1 MSMQS
6 TDRLSWGQKI
16 GYGSGDFALNLYWQG
31 ISLYLFYFYTDVLG
45 LPNAMAG
52 LIYAIGS
59 LWDAVTDPA
68 MGYVA
73 ERTRT
78 RWGRYRP
85 YLLFTPIP
93 LGLSYMLLFWHPGE
107 LSIPMLAAMAL
118 TGQFAFRLVFTMAST
133 PYSSLMARM
142 TQNSQDRA
150 GMAGARMVFAYLGG
164 FAVVVLAGSLL
175 ENAETDAQAFLY
187 LALISGALATL
198 VLWLCFWLCREP
210 EEVGD
215 APAPLS
221 LKQSFSGMAQ
231 NTPFLIVF
239 ASILLMVLGTTV
251 IGKTVLYYFE
261 YQLGDRDA
269 GSSALMAFAATG
281 LLVIPFWT
289 FVTLKTSK
297 RFVWMAGSACA
308 GAALLAFLVNPAT
321 SVAMVT
327 WNYVAIGFGTGALAV
342 TFWGMLPDTVE
353 YGEWKTGDRVEAMI
367 FGVITFAQKA
377 AVALSAIILGLLL
390 DFIGYQAGALQSA
403 QTLDG
408 LRYIIVG
415 VPLFGI
421 LASVACMVYYPLSPK
436 RHADI
441 VAELAAR

>member
-210 EEVGD
+210 EEVGG
-215 APAPLS
+215 APAALS

-308 GAALLAFLVNPAT
+308 GVALLAFLVNPAT

-327 WNYVAIGFGTGALAV
+327 WNYVAIGFGTGAFAV

-367 FGVITFAQKA
+367 FGFITFAQKA

>member
-150 GMAGARMVFAYLGG
+150 RMAGARMVFAYLGG

-175 ENAETDAQAFLY
+175 ENAETEAQAFLY

-327 WNYVAIGFGTGALAV
+327 WNYVAIGFGTGAFAV

-367 FGVITFAQKA
+367 FGFIAFAQKA

-403 QTLDG
+403 KTLDG

>member
-1 MSMQS
+1 
-6 TDRLSWGQKI
+6 
-16 GYGSGDFALNLYWQG
+16 
-31 ISLYLFYFYTDVLG
+31 
-45 LPNAMAG
+45 
-52 LIYAIGS
+52 
-59 LWDAVTDPA
+59 
-68 MGYVA
+68 
-73 ERTRT
+73 
-78 RWGRYRP
+78 
-85 YLLFTPIP
+85 
-93 LGLSYMLLFWHPGE
+93 
-107 LSIPMLAAMAL
+107 
-118 TGQFAFRLVFTMAST
+118 
-133 PYSSLMARM
+133 
-142 TQNSQDRA
+142 
-150 GMAGARMVFAYLGG
+150 MAGARMVFAYLGG

-210 EEVGD
+210 EEVGG
-215 APAPLS
+215 APAALS

-308 GAALLAFLVNPAT
+308 GVALLAFLVNPAT

-327 WNYVAIGFGTGALAV
+327 WNYVAIGFGTGAFAV

-367 FGVITFAQKA
+367 FGFITFAQKA

-408 LRYIIVG
+408 LRNIIVG

>member
-215 APAPLS
+215 APAALS

-289 FVTLKTSK
+289 FLTLKTSK

-308 GAALLAFLVNPAT
+308 GLALLAFLVNPAK

-327 WNYVAIGFGTGALAV
+327 WNYVAIGFGTGAFAV

-367 FGVITFAQKA
+367 FGFITFAQKA